1 MTTIE
6 QQLKALL
13 GQERDSLVEFLVLLG
28 EFDASRMYL
37 ECGYASLWDFV
48 RRGLGQSE
56 AMTHYRVIAARALRR
71 FPQALELLRDGR
83 LCMTTLASLSSV
95 LTDENCDAVL
105 DEATGKTKNE
115 ILRLKARFDPK
126 P

>member
-1 MTTIE
+1 MPTGRISSAGT
-6 QQLKALL
+6 Q
-13 GQERDSLVEFLVLLG
+13 
-28 EFDASRMYL
+28 
-37 ECGYASLWDFV
+37 
-48 RRGLGQSE
+48 
-56 AMTHYRVIAARALRR
+56 
-71 FPQALELLRDGR
+71 FPRALELLRDGR

-126 P
+126 PVPQDLVVPLAVESKSAEPVLCPGEVEKPKT